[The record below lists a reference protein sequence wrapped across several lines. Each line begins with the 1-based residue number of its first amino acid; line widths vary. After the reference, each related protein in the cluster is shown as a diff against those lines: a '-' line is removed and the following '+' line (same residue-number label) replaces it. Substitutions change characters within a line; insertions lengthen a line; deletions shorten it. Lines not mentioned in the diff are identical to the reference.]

1 MKNRTRL
8 LFLLAML
15 LAGFTGFSQD
25 SSSIVTN
32 PERKIEFKGGMNGWV
47 SFLEKNMNRDLPAK
61 EGAPVGRYQVWVSFL
76 IDTVGRVSDIVLE
89 KDPGYGA
96 GKEVKRI
103 VRLSDKKWT
112 PAYDKGKPV
121 LYRHTQSITF
131 VVN

>member
-1 MKNRTRL
+1 MKNKTVL
-8 LFLLAML
+8 LCIVGILLSSY
-15 LAGFTGFSQD
+15 TGYSQD
-25 SSSIVTN
+25 SLSLVTN

-47 SFLEKNMNRDLPAK
+47 SFLEKNLNRDLPAK
-61 EGAPVGRYQVWVSFL
+61 EGAPVGRYQVSVSFL

-103 VRLSDKKWT
+103 IRLSDKKWI
-112 PAYDKGKPV
+112 PAYDKGKTV